1 MVFTLA
7 AATTLALASGTPAP
21 SYETAPTPSVP
32 QQQTIEWP
40 QYVPVAASLFVP
52 GSGQLIQG
60 EWLKGLAHLGFG
72 AACLA
77 ATQFGANQSD
87 GTLRLVGGIGLVG
100 IGLWS
105 PWDAYQRVA
114 PQHEGAT
121 P

>member
-7 AATTLALASGTPAP
+7 AATTIALATGSEVPSYDTAPAP
-21 SYETAPTPSVP
+21 VVA
-32 QQQTIEWP
+32 QQTIEWP
-40 QYVPVAASLFVP
+40 QYIPVAASLFVP
-52 GSGQLIQG
+52 GSGQVMQG

-77 ATQFGANQSD
+77 ATQIGANQPD

-100 IGLWS
+100 IGIWS

-114 PQHEGAT
+114 PHQEEAT